1 MKKYTFRK
9 FMNDIHLWL
18 GIGSGIILFIIC
30 LTGTIYVFARDITEW
45 MDKEKFTVTVSENA
59 HPFQV
64 TQLVASLENEKK
76 DSKVTSI
83 QIPEGKESA
92 WLFTLTPKDILL
104 RRSKEEREAKLKE
117 RNGEKRE
124 SRGRAGEKFNQRGR
138 GADKDS
144 KVKAERG
151 KGRGDRERIKT
162 YFVNPY
168 TGEILG
174 DTRTT
179 SSKFFMTIM
188 GLHRWLLLDH
198 DIGRPITGTATLIFI
213 LIEITG
219 LILWLPAKLKSWKK
233 WNAWKAGFKIKTDA
247 RWKRINHD
255 LHNTL
260 GFYTFLLITLM
271 ALTGLCFSF
280 EWFRNGVG
288 NVFGAKPFDD
298 KKAAAIH
305 SEYREA
311 KPESLDFFVGKTNE
325 IYPYRGDLRISLPKD
340 SISPVT
346 AYKVHKGFIS
356 SAGTDRVFLD
366 QYTGNVLKK
375 EPFSDK
381 RIGEQIV
388 ALIYPLHVGEVFGT
402 FTKIIYFIACLIA
415 TSLPVTGTI
424 IWINKLRKKSG
435 KEETAIAMKKP
446 AGKGKSFQPKV
457 KVAVPIGESRQVY
470 NNDVI

>member
-1 MKKYTFRK
+1 
-9 FMNDIHLWL
+9 MNDIHLWL

-30 LTGTIYVFARDITEW
+30 LTGTIYVFAKDITEW
-45 MDKEKFTVTVSENA
+45 MDKEKFIVAVSEST
-59 HPFQV
+59 HPMKV
-64 TQLVASLENEKK
+64 TQLVASLEQEKK

-92 WLFTLTPKDILL
+92 WLFTVTPKDILL
-104 RRSKEEREAKLKE
+104 RRSKEEREAKMKE
-117 RNGEKRE
+117 RIGEKRE
-124 SRGRAGEKFNQRGR
+124 SRGRAEEKSNQRGR
-138 GADKDS
+138 VADEDS
-144 KVKAERG
+144 KPKKGRG

-168 TGEILG
+168 TGEVLG
-174 DTRTT
+174 DTRTA

-198 DIGRPITGTATLIFI
+198 DIGRPITGIATLIFI
-213 LIEITG
+213 LMEITG
-219 LILWLPAKLKSWKK
+219 LVLWLPVKLKSWKK
-233 WNAWKAGFKIKTDA
+233 WSAWKTGFKIKTDA
-247 RWKRINHD
+247 RWKRINYD

-298 KKAAAIH
+298 RKAAAIQ
-305 SEYREA
+305 SEYRET
-311 KPESLDFFVGKTNE
+311 KSKSLDFFIGKANE
-325 IYPYRGDLRISLPKD
+325 IYPYKGDLRISLPKD
-340 SISPVT
+340 SVSPVT

-356 SAGTDRVFLD
+356 SAGTDRVFFDL
-366 QYTGNVLKK
+366 YTGNVLKK

-381 RIGEQIV
+381 RIGEKIV
-388 ALIYPLHVGEVFGT
+388 ALIYPLHVGEVFGS

-424 IWINKLRKKSG
+424 IWINKLRKKSD
-435 KEETAIAMKKP
+435 KEEGIIAKKKP
-446 AGKGKSFQPKV
+446 AGAGKPSKPNMKIALPV
-457 KVAVPIGESRQVY
+457 LES
-470 NNDVI
+470 NTDN